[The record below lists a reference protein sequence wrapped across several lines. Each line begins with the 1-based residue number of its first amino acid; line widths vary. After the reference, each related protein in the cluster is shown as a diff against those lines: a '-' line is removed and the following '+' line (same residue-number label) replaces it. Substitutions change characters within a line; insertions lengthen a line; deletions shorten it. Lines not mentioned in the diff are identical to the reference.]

1 MIPVLIII
9 LGVVDPGKDLDCEV
23 VWHPSFLAPE
33 DGSFSLTIHS
43 GNTLQLRCRAEV
55 SLTLLHSE

>member
-1 MIPVLIII
+1 MFPVLIII

-55 SLTLLHSE
+55 SY

>member
-1 MIPVLIII
+1 MLESLIFV
-9 LGVVDPGKDLDCEV
+9 GVVEPHKDLDCEV

-55 SLTLLHSE
+55 NFALFNA